1 VDSGSIHAIELVF
14 LLLLFVVVFRSLAQR
29 LRLPYSIISV
39 IAGTLLGFV
48 PGTPRIKRDR
58 DMAFFAV
65 LRVTIHQ
72 IGESC
77 LNVVLFFQ
85 LLKVGTCFAFHFS
98 VELACGI
105 CQ

>member
-1 VDSGSIHAIELVF
+1 MVDSGSIHAIELVF
-14 LLLLFVVVFRSLAQR
+14 LLLLFVVVFRFLAQR

-58 DMAFFAV
+58 DVAFFAV

-72 IGESC
+72 NRSC
-77 LNVVLFFQ
+77 FFN
-85 LLKVGTCFAFHFS
+85 A
-98 VELACGI
+98 
-105 CQ
+105 